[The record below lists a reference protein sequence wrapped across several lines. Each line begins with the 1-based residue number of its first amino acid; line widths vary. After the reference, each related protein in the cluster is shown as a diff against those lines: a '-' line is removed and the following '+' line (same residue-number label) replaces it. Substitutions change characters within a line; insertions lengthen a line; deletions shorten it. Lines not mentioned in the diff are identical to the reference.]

1 MKKGWGLSSKIKPKF
16 KKRRSITGEELFPKK
31 AALELLRMKFSIERA
46 IPDLEERQ
54 KYIEALIKKLEEPE

>member
-1 MKKGWGLSSKIKPKF
+1 V
-16 KKRRSITGEELFPKK
+16 
-31 AALELLRMKFSIERA
+31 ALELLRMKFSIEQA